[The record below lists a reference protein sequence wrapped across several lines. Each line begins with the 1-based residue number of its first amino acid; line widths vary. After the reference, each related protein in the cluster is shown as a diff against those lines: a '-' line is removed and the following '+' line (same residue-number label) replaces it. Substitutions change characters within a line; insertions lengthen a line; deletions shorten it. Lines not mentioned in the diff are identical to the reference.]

1 MCLMPIRHLQIQ
13 RSYDMVSE
21 GLTPTRVVINTLMDV
36 VTARRRGLNMA
47 LAMGFPLPDATKI
60 AVVISELGRN
70 IILYAKRGT
79 ITLIAYVDKEKY
91 FRIIAQDEGPGI
103 EDVELVLE
111 GGHSTSKGLGIGLSG
126 SKRLMDEFEI
136 QSVVGA
142 GTMIKAA
149 KWLR

>member
-1 MCLMPIRHLQIQ
+1 MAN
-13 RSYDMVSE
+13 E
-21 GLTPTRVVINTLMDV
+21 GLTPTRVFINTLMDV

-47 LAMGFPLPDATKI
+47 LTMGFPLPDATKI

-70 IILYAKRGT
+70 IILYAEKGT
-79 ITLIAYVDKEKY
+79 ITLIAFVNKEKC

-103 EDVELVLE
+103 EDVDLVLA
-111 GGHSTSKGLGIGLSG
+111 GGYTTSKGLGVGLSG

-136 QSVVGA
+136 ETMVGA
-142 GTMIKAA
+142 GTMIKAT